1 MNQSCQIKISIVAS
15 NENGGKLGLCQC
27 PGKKLTKGRD
37 GKEHIRDLHSDLL
50 NFKERGVRTI
60 VCLLNDSELRSLGVQ
75 PQQYK
80 ILTKNLDIEFIQYPI
95 LEMAPPDNI
104 ESLENQVLIP
114 IANIFTQNGFIVI
127 HCRGGIGRAGT
138 VAGCF
143 LKKLRF
149 FSNFSAAVQHLRKK
163 RDKRCIESRKQEDFV
178 KTYFSLMP

>member
-1 MNQSCQIKISIVAS
+1 MQGSQIKISIVAS
-15 NENGGKLGLCQC
+15 NDNGGKLGLCQC
-27 PGKKLTKGRD
+27 PGKKLSKGRD
-37 GKEHIRDLHSDLL
+37 GKEHIRDLQSDLL

-80 ILTKNLDIEFIQYPI
+80 NLTQSLDILFLQYPI
-95 LEMAPPDNI
+95 LEMAPPESI
-104 ESLENQVLIP
+104 ESLENRVLVP
-114 IANIFTQNGFIVI
+114 IADIFTQGGFIVI

-149 FSNFSAAVQHLRKK
+149 FSNFPAAIQHLRKK

-178 KTYFSLMP
+178 KSYFSTML